1 MAEATLRSYVTLQA
15 SVDLAMGCQGFTIE
29 RMTKIVKAAGTILH
43 QDDNVPAFRDFCRT
57 LLDTLA
63 REDTPDE
70 CIAEIQAAILT
81 ELDKSLDEIVN

>member
-1 MAEATLRSYVTLQA
+1 
-15 SVDLAMGCQGFTIE
+15 MGCQGFTIE

-63 REDTPDE
+63 SEDAPDE
-70 CIAEIQAAILT
+70 CIDDVRAAILV